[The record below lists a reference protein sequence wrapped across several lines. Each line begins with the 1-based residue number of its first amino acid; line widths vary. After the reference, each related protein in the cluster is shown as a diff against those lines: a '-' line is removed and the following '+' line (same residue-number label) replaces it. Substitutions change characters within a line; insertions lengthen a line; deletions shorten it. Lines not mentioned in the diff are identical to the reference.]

1 MISFDPLWRTL
12 KAKYMNKGDLQKLTG
27 LSSATIAKLSKNE
40 SITLDVVDRIA
51 VALKV
56 QIYDVVEIIEN
67 IDNIDNIE
75 NQDSAGNGSD
85 DGTRSHSKPLHD
97 GSGTVSEDEGYSGVG
112 YQKRYLFMTEPS
124 RSSKQKYIGFN
135 QKTSN

>member
-56 QIYDVVEIIEN
+56 PIYDVVEIIEN
-67 IDNIDNIE
+67 LENLE

-85 DGTRSHSKPLHD
+85 DGT
-97 GSGTVSEDEGYSGVG
+97 
-112 YQKRYLFMTEPS
+112 
-124 RSSKQKYIGFN
+124 
-135 QKTSN
+135 